1 MNFEAKLRK
10 TFSSTSE
17 MLDPEQF
24 INKLTTARYAQALKR
39 SQAISGYLA
48 LIVVLF
54 VGILGYNE
62 LDQGAILMEGS
73 SRSVAKEEH
82 IEMEGTVLEN
92 LPNTQFRVEL
102 DNKHVVIAHIS
113 GKMRKH
119 YIRILRGDRVTVEL
133 TPYDLTKGR
142 ITYRAR

>member
-73 SRSVAKEEH
+73 YYYSTSIDFYQDEDSEYFDDLALYIMEQEED
-82 IEMEGTVLEN
+82 IWMAFSFLDELEYDKIVNLMEE
-92 LPNTQFRVEL
+92 E
-102 DNKHVVIAHIS
+102 S
-113 GKMRKH
+113 
-119 YIRILRGDRVTVEL
+119 
-133 TPYDLTKGR
+133 
-142 ITYRAR
+142 

>member
-1 MNFEAKLRK
+1 MNFEEKLQK
-10 TFSSTSE
+10 TFSSTGE
-17 MLDPEQF
+17 MLEPEQF

-73 SRSVAKEEH
+73 YYYSTSIDFDQDEDSEYFDDLALYIMEQEED
-82 IEMEGTVLEN
+82 IWMAFSFLDELEYDKIVNLMEE
-92 LPNTQFRVEL
+92 E
-102 DNKHVVIAHIS
+102 S
-113 GKMRKH
+113 
-119 YIRILRGDRVTVEL
+119 
-133 TPYDLTKGR
+133 
-142 ITYRAR
+142 

>member
-1 MNFEAKLRK
+1 MNFEENLRK

-17 MLDPEQF
+17 MLDSEQF

-48 LIVVLF
+48 LIVVLI

-73 SRSVAKEEH
+73 YYYSTSIDFDQDEDSEYFDDLALYIMEQEED
-82 IEMEGTVLEN
+82 IWMAFSFLDELEYDKIVNLMEE
-92 LPNTQFRVEL
+92 E
-102 DNKHVVIAHIS
+102 S
-113 GKMRKH
+113 
-119 YIRILRGDRVTVEL
+119 
-133 TPYDLTKGR
+133 
-142 ITYRAR
+142 

>member
-10 TFSSTSE
+10 TISSTSE

-73 SRSVAKEEH
+73 YYYSTSIDFDQDEDSEYFDDLALYIMEQEED
-82 IEMEGTVLEN
+82 IWMAFSFLDELEYDKIVNLMEE
-92 LPNTQFRVEL
+92 E
-102 DNKHVVIAHIS
+102 S
-113 GKMRKH
+113 
-119 YIRILRGDRVTVEL
+119 
-133 TPYDLTKGR
+133 
-142 ITYRAR
+142 

>member
-1 MNFEAKLRK
+1 MNFEAKLQK

-73 SRSVAKEEH
+73 YYYSTSIDFDQDEDSEYFDDLALYIIEQEED
-82 IEMEGTVLEN
+82 IWMAFSFLDELEYDKIVNLMEE
-92 LPNTQFRVEL
+92 E
-102 DNKHVVIAHIS
+102 S
-113 GKMRKH
+113 
-119 YIRILRGDRVTVEL
+119 
-133 TPYDLTKGR
+133 
-142 ITYRAR
+142 

>member
-17 MLDPEQF
+17 MLEPEQF

-39 SQAISGYLA
+39 SQAICGYLA

-73 SRSVAKEEH
+73 YYYSTSIDFDQDEDSEYFDDLALYIMEQEED
-82 IEMEGTVLEN
+82 IWMAFSFLDELEYDKIVNLMEE
-92 LPNTQFRVEL
+92 E
-102 DNKHVVIAHIS
+102 S
-113 GKMRKH
+113 
-119 YIRILRGDRVTVEL
+119 
-133 TPYDLTKGR
+133 
-142 ITYRAR
+142 

>member
-48 LIVVLF
+48 MVVVLV

-62 LDQGAILMEGS
+62 LDQGAILMEGTYYYS
-73 SRSVAKEEH
+73 TNIISDQDEDSEYFDDLALYIIEQEEDIWLSLIH
-82 IEMEGTVLEN
+82 I
-92 LPNTQFRVEL
+92 
-102 DNKHVVIAHIS
+102 
-113 GKMRKH
+113 
-119 YIRILRGDRVTVEL
+119 
-133 TPYDLTKGR
+133 
-142 ITYRAR
+142 

>member
-10 TFSSTSE
+10 TFSSTNE

-62 LDQGAILMEGS
+62 LDQGAILLDGSYYYSTSINFDQDEDSEYFDDLALYIIEQEEDIWMAFSFLDEVEYDNIINIME
-73 SRSVAKEEH
+73 EE
-82 IEMEGTVLEN
+82 
-92 LPNTQFRVEL
+92 
-102 DNKHVVIAHIS
+102 S
-113 GKMRKH
+113 
-119 YIRILRGDRVTVEL
+119 
-133 TPYDLTKGR
+133 
-142 ITYRAR
+142 

>member
-1 MNFEAKLRK
+1 MNFEAKLQK

-62 LDQGAILMEGS
+62 LDQGAILMDGS
-73 SRSVAKEEH
+73 YYYSTSIDFDQDEDSEYFDDLALYIMEQEED
-82 IEMEGTVLEN
+82 IWMAFSFLDELAYDKIVNLMEE
-92 LPNTQFRVEL
+92 E
-102 DNKHVVIAHIS
+102 S
-113 GKMRKH
+113 
-119 YIRILRGDRVTVEL
+119 
-133 TPYDLTKGR
+133 
-142 ITYRAR
+142 

>member
-10 TFSSTSE
+10 TFSSTNE

-62 LDQGAILMEGS
+62 LDQGAILLDGSYYYSTSIDFYQDEDSEYFDDLALYIMEQ
-73 SRSVAKEEH
+73 EED
-82 IEMEGTVLEN
+82 IWMAFSFLDELEYDKIVNLMEE
-92 LPNTQFRVEL
+92 E
-102 DNKHVVIAHIS
+102 S
-113 GKMRKH
+113 
-119 YIRILRGDRVTVEL
+119 
-133 TPYDLTKGR
+133 
-142 ITYRAR
+142 

>member
-1 MNFEAKLRK
+1 MNFEEKLRK
-10 TFSSTSE
+10 TISSTSE
-17 MLDPEQF
+17 MLDSEQF

-73 SRSVAKEEH
+73 YYYSTNIDFDQDEDSEYFDDLALYIMEQEED
-82 IEMEGTVLEN
+82 IWMAFSFLDELEYDKIVNLMEE
-92 LPNTQFRVEL
+92 E
-102 DNKHVVIAHIS
+102 S
-113 GKMRKH
+113 
-119 YIRILRGDRVTVEL
+119 
-133 TPYDLTKGR
+133 
-142 ITYRAR
+142 

>member
-17 MLDPEQF
+17 MLDSEQF

-73 SRSVAKEEH
+73 YYYSTSIDFDQDEDSEYFDDLALYIMEQEED
-82 IEMEGTVLEN
+82 IWMAFSFLDELEYDKIVN
-92 LPNTQFRVEL
+92 LMDGE
-102 DNKHVVIAHIS
+102 S
-113 GKMRKH
+113 
-119 YIRILRGDRVTVEL
+119 
-133 TPYDLTKGR
+133 
-142 ITYRAR
+142 

>member
-73 SRSVAKEEH
+73 YYYSTTIDIDQDEDSEYFDDLALYIMEQEED
-82 IEMEGTVLEN
+82 IWMAFSFLDELEYDKIVNLMEE
-92 LPNTQFRVEL
+92 E
-102 DNKHVVIAHIS
+102 S
-113 GKMRKH
+113 
-119 YIRILRGDRVTVEL
+119 
-133 TPYDLTKGR
+133 
-142 ITYRAR
+142 

>member
-10 TFSSTSE
+10 TFSSTGE
-17 MLDPEQF
+17 MLDKEQF

-48 LIVVLF
+48 LIIVLF

-73 SRSVAKEEH
+73 YYYSTSIDFDQDEDSEYFDDLALYIMEQEED
-82 IEMEGTVLEN
+82 IWMAFSFLDELEYDKIVNLMEE
-92 LPNTQFRVEL
+92 E
-102 DNKHVVIAHIS
+102 S
-113 GKMRKH
+113 
-119 YIRILRGDRVTVEL
+119 
-133 TPYDLTKGR
+133 
-142 ITYRAR
+142 

>member
-10 TFSSTSE
+10 TFSSTNE

-39 SQAISGYLA
+39 SQAIPGYLA

-62 LDQGAILMEGS
+62 LDQGAILMDGS
-73 SRSVAKEEH
+73 YYYTTSIDSDQNEDSKYFDDLALYIIEQEEDIWMAFSFLDELEYDKIVNLMEKE
-82 IEMEGTVLEN
+82 
-92 LPNTQFRVEL
+92 
-102 DNKHVVIAHIS
+102 S
-113 GKMRKH
+113 
-119 YIRILRGDRVTVEL
+119 
-133 TPYDLTKGR
+133 
-142 ITYRAR
+142 

>member
-10 TFSSTSE
+10 TFPSTNE

-62 LDQGAILMEGS
+62 LDQGAILLDGSYYYSTSINFDQDEDSEYFDDLALYIMEQ
-73 SRSVAKEEH
+73 EED
-82 IEMEGTVLEN
+82 IWMAFSFLDELEYDKIVNLMEE
-92 LPNTQFRVEL
+92 E
-102 DNKHVVIAHIS
+102 S
-113 GKMRKH
+113 
-119 YIRILRGDRVTVEL
+119 
-133 TPYDLTKGR
+133 
-142 ITYRAR
+142 

>member
-1 MNFEAKLRK
+1 MNFEEKLRK
-10 TFSSTSE
+10 TISSTSE
-17 MLDPEQF
+17 MLDSEQF

-73 SRSVAKEEH
+73 YYYSTSIDFDQDEDSEYFDDLALYIMEQEED
-82 IEMEGTVLEN
+82 IWMAFSFLDELEYDKIVDLMEE
-92 LPNTQFRVEL
+92 E
-102 DNKHVVIAHIS
+102 S
-113 GKMRKH
+113 
-119 YIRILRGDRVTVEL
+119 
-133 TPYDLTKGR
+133 
-142 ITYRAR
+142 

>member
-1 MNFEAKLRK
+1 MNFEEKLRK
-10 TFSSTSE
+10 TISSTSE
-17 MLDPEQF
+17 MLDSEQF

-73 SRSVAKEEH
+73 YYYSTTIDFDQDEDSEYFEDLALYIMEQEED
-82 IEMEGTVLEN
+82 IWMAFSFLDELEYDKIVDLMEE
-92 LPNTQFRVEL
+92 E
-102 DNKHVVIAHIS
+102 S
-113 GKMRKH
+113 
-119 YIRILRGDRVTVEL
+119 
-133 TPYDLTKGR
+133 
-142 ITYRAR
+142 

>member
-62 LDQGAILMEGS
+62 LDQGAILLDGSYYYSTSIDFVQDEDSEYFDDLALYIMEQ
-73 SRSVAKEEH
+73 EED
-82 IEMEGTVLEN
+82 IWMAFSFLDELEYDKIINLMEE
-92 LPNTQFRVEL
+92 E
-102 DNKHVVIAHIS
+102 S
-113 GKMRKH
+113 
-119 YIRILRGDRVTVEL
+119 
-133 TPYDLTKGR
+133 
-142 ITYRAR
+142 